1 MLAVIAAMDEE
12 IKLIKTAAKNKKEF
26 CVCGIDCFTCTLEN
40 TEAVV
45 LKSGI
50 GKVSAASAAAVAIAV
65 FKADEVI
72 NTGLAAGVYG
82 FGTVMLADKVVQY
95 DFDMRADGYE
105 LGRNPDFESAY
116 FECDAALTARLK
128 ASLNKNGTKF
138 VTASIASGDAFVAD
152 KAKMDFIC
160 SAFKVGG
167 VEMESAAVGQV
178 CTRAAV
184 PFAILRAVSDGGDN
198 VADFYT
204 FMKDGCKNFTDAV
217 LNFCKS

>member
-12 IKLIKTAAKNKKEF
+12 IKLIKTAAKNKKEY

-105 LGRNPDFESAY
+105 LGRNPDFESA
-116 FECDAALTARLK
+116 
-128 ASLNKNGTKF
+128 
-138 VTASIASGDAFVAD
+138 
-152 KAKMDFIC
+152 
-160 SAFKVGG
+160 
-167 VEMESAAVGQV
+167 
-178 CTRAAV
+178 
-184 PFAILRAVSDGGDN
+184 
-198 VADFYT
+198 
-204 FMKDGCKNFTDAV
+204 
-217 LNFCKS
+217 